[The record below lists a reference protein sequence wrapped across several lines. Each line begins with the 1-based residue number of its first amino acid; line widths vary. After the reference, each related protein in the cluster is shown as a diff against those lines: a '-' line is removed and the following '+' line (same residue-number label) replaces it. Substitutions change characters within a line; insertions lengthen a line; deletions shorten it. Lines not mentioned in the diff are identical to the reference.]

1 MRFLIVTPEMED
13 TNYRGV
19 QFVTKHILR
28 GLSEQGH
35 EVILLTSHP
44 KVKINVKS
52 EKLKWRVLNT
62 YFRQYLQIGAQL
74 TKRMAPRAGI
84 FGSILGFLVAL
95 VQKAPMIT
103 VDKTQTSGLNLVKYI
118 DKAVNLPFFYRMA
131 VAMPKIFRKIAI
143 EKIAKQVKADVV
155 YYTFPLAIPKLSGT
169 KVVHIIY
176 DLIPYEITEEPVEN
190 EWLSKLAKRID
201 YVAHNS
207 DLILTISQDSE
218 NKIKE
223 VEPQAKIMN
232 IGAAMSAY
240 EYELASYTHDS
251 PVLIK
256 NGLTDKKYLL
266 FISSIERRKN
276 VHSLLQAF
284 ISISDKTDVS
294 LVIVGNKTGAFKGI
308 AAELDG
314 APKSVKNRV
323 IFTGWASEYD
333 KYTLLKNCVAL
344 VNPTLYEGF
353 GLQPLEAMLNHI
365 PAVSSVAGALAEVCG
380 DAVLKIKNPYSVPEI
395 AHALLRIVEDESLRK
410 ELVKKGDI
418 QSQKY
423 REQVMY
429 KRLKEAFETL

>member
-19 QFVTKHILR
+19 QFVTKHVLR

-52 EKLKWRVLNT
+52 EKLRWRVLNT
-62 YFRQYLQIGAQL
+62 YFRQYLQMGAQL
-74 TKRMAPRAGI
+74 TKRMAPRAGT
-84 FGSILGFLVAL
+84 FTSVFKFLIAL
-95 VQKAPMIT
+95 FRKAPVIV

-131 VAMPKIFRKIAI
+131 VAMPKFFRKLAI

-155 YYTFPLAIPKLSGT
+155 YYTFPLAVPKLSSS
-169 KVVHIIY
+169 KVIHIIY
-176 DLIPYEITEEPVEN
+176 NLIPYEITEEPVEN

-201 YVAHNS
+201 YVSHNA
-207 DLILTISQDSE
+207 DLIFTISKDSE

-223 VEPQAKIMN
+223 VEPHAKVMN
-232 IGAAMSAY
+232 IGAAMSAF
-240 EYELASYTHDS
+240 EYELAGYTHDS

-256 NGLTDKKYLL
+256 NNLAGKPYLL

-276 VHSLLQAF
+276 VHRLLQAF
-284 ISISDKTDVS
+284 VSISDKTDAS

-308 AAELDG
+308 AKELGG
-314 APKSVKNRV
+314 APKSVKKRV

-365 PAVSSVAGALAEVCG
+365 PAVSSVAGALTEVCG
-380 DAVLKIKNPYSVPEI
+380 DAVLKIQDPYSVPEI
-395 AHALLRIVEDESLRK
+395 AHALLRILDDKNLRL
-410 ELVKKGDI
+410 ELVKKGNA

-423 REQVMY
+423 TEQVMY
-429 KRLKEAFETL
+429 KRIKEALEVL